1 MHTLAPE
8 LLQVPDPQTPHEEA
22 ALAPVVAT
30 KVPDKQEVQ
39 PPLSVDVPAEAL
51 YLPITQTTNKRT
63 KESEVSKRVISVK
76 TTNKE

>member
-30 KVPDKQEVQ
+30 NDPAKQEVQ
-39 PPLSVDVPAEAL
+39 PPVSLDVPAEVL
-51 YLPITQTTNKRT
+51 YFPITHAFANQMRKF
-63 KESEVSKRVISVK
+63 KEGKNLRC
-76 TTNKE
+76 